1 MSLRLTDEQQAIVA
15 HNQGPALV
23 FAVAGAGKTTS
34 LVHRLKRLV
43 RERVFE
49 PRKVLAASFSRM
61 AVDDLKRSL
70 TRWPHTQGVQ
80 VSTLHALGY
89 RIVRKAAS
97 EGLLKLAE
105 GREEGAQQALLQRT
119 LRRAREMKLP
129 WTPELENLE
138 AEDFLS
144 YVGACK
150 GNLQYADLKGAGLPP
165 EALKVASQA
174 RAPQE
179 LEWYLELYK
188 LMEQVRR
195 EEGLLTF
202 DDMLMSGW
210 EVLVRYP
217 GILQT
222 AQKAFQAVLVD
233 EFQDVNLAQAEIL
246 DLITAPHRN
255 YMAVGDDD
263 QTIYEWRGA
272 SPRFILEFAPR
283 YKAAKYI
290 IRDSFRCPA
299 PQVALAGRVIAQ
311 NQNREPKRLSLTK
324 GFGGRVHIRLEPHMP
339 AQAQSLVSDV
349 AGLLA
354 EGRKPTEMAVLVRLY
369 AQTPYIEQCLIER
382 QIPYRVVGSV
392 PFYQRPEIQVL
403 LAYLRL
409 AQSPTVACGSIGR
422 EARDETAPP
431 PFDKGGGAE
440 RRGDWRR
447 LWLQIYNT
455 PKRYLSRA
463 LADSVWRQVER
474 GASLVEALTAAE
486 ADVEERVARR
496 LRELA
501 DLFEWL
507 SVAVERGSAHAVLEA
522 LESRLD
528 YRRYLLGSS
537 GFYEVGAGKAEGVR
551 AFLEYARDKGSAL
564 QLLHH
569 IEQLAQEQIP
579 DETDLRSHAQEHLG
593 DGPAQNAR
601 QRVSL
606 MTIFRAK
613 GLEWPLVFIPD
624 CNQGTLPYSG
634 SENLEEERR
643 LFYVALTRSSQHT
656 YLYALSSLP
665 LSPFL
670 VEANHLQV
678 LGAVERVGEALALK
692 AHELS
697 TAQTLALA
705 QGAHKLGL
713 ERFLYDWWNSGEAQS
728 IAAKVLRLFAHAQR
742 KGYSEALGLTHE
754 ARSVWEAFDAAPGS
768 GVEGEFSDLE
778 RFIFKPLQ
786 ASGQTTLRAGQKV
799 RHTQFGTGL
808 VVSLDEGVAS
818 IAFADGVRRLAL
830 RYARL
835 EVVG

>member
-1 MSLRLTDEQQAIVA
+1 MVVRLTDEQQAIVS

-23 FAVAGAGKTTS
+23 FAVAGAGKTTA
-34 LVHRLKRLV
+34 LVHRLERLV

-49 PRKVLAASFSRM
+49 PRQVLATSFSRM
-61 AVDDLKRSL
+61 AVDDLKRAL
-70 TRWPHTQGVQ
+70 ARWPHTQGVQ

-97 EGLLKLAE
+97 EGFLKLAE
-105 GREEGAQQALLQRT
+105 GKEEGSEQALLQRT
-119 LRRAREMKLP
+119 LRRARDLKLS
-129 WTPELENLE
+129 WVSELENLE
-138 AEDFLS
+138 SEDFLS

-165 EALKVASQA
+165 EALQVASQA
-174 RAPQE
+174 QAPQE

-188 LMEQVRR
+188 LMEQVRQ
-195 EEGLLTF
+195 EEGRLTF
-202 DDMLMSGW
+202 EDMLMSGW

-217 GILQT
+217 DILQT
-222 AQKAFQAVLVD
+222 VQKAFQAVLVD
-233 EFQDVNLAQAEIL
+233 EFQDVNLAQSEML
-246 DLITAPHRN
+246 DLITHPHRN

-272 SPRFILEFAPR
+272 SPRFILEFTYR
-283 YKAAKYI
+283 YDAQKYL
-290 IRDSFRCPA
+290 IRDTFRCPA

-311 NQNREPKRLSLTK
+311 NQQREPKRLSLTR
-324 GFGGRVHIRLEPHMP
+324 GFDGKVHIRQEPHTP
-339 AQAQSLVSDV
+339 ALAQGLVSDI

-354 EGRKPTEMAVLVRLY
+354 EGRKPAEVVVLVRLY
-369 AQTPYIEQCLIER
+369 AQTPYIEQYLIER

-403 LAYLRL
+403 LAYLQL
-409 AQSPTVACGSIGR
+409 AQSPRPAGSPPSKGAR
-422 EARDETAPP
+422 EPEVLPP
-431 PFDKGGGAE
+431 GA
-440 RRGDWRR
+440 DYKR

-455 PKRYLSRA
+455 PKRYLTRA

-474 GASLVEALTAAE
+474 GASLVEALWAAM
-486 ADVEERVARR
+486 AGAEERVAKR

-507 SVAVERGSAHAVLEA
+507 GGALERGSAHAVLEA

-528 YRRYLLGSS
+528 YRRHLLRSS
-537 GFYEVGAGKAEGVR
+537 GFYEVGTGKAEGVR
-551 AFLEYARDKGSAL
+551 AFLEYARDKGSVRE
-564 QLLHH
+564 LLYH
-569 IEQLAQEQIP
+569 IEQLAQE
-579 DETDLRSHAQEHLG
+579 HLG
-593 DGPAQNAR
+593 DDPGLDTR
-601 QRVSL
+601 ERVSL

-624 CNQGTLPYSG
+624 CNEGTLPYSG
-634 SENLEEERR
+634 SQNLEEERR

-670 VEANHLQV
+670 KEAEYLQV
-678 LGAVERVGEALALK
+678 LGAVEQVGEALTLK
-692 AHELS
+692 AQELS

-705 QGAHKLGL
+705 QGVYKLGL
-713 ERFLYDWWNSGEAQS
+713 ERFLYGWWNSDQAQA
-728 IAAKVLRLFAHAQR
+728 IAAKVLRLFAHVRRENWAELLELTP
-742 KGYSEALGLTHE
+742 EAE
-754 ARSVWEAFDAAPGS
+754 EVWKAFDAELGKGA
-768 GVEGEFSDLE
+768 EGEFADLE
-778 RFIFKPLQ
+778 RFIFKPL
-786 ASGQTTLRAGQKV
+786 SPGQPTLRTGQKV

-808 VVSLDEGVAS
+808 VVSLDEGVAT
-818 IAFADGVRRLAL
+818 IAFGDGIRKLAL